1 MLFRSS
7 GEMVEVKETNVYKV
21 YQRIYLSLQEDET
34 ELANPL
40 FKSIYNDLIN
50 YFHQNENF
58 EMDQY
63 LNQMPPDIAQEVT
76 SILMNDEQETL
87 HNWET
92 KQIFVKDKDQTVSQY
107 VTETILTLRWFLVNK
122 IIDELK
128 TSVTSE
134 EATDHSETLSM
145 VVDYLGLTNM
155 FSKKLGRVISRY
167 N

>member
-1 MLFRSS
+1 
-7 GEMVEVKETNVYKV
+7 
-21 YQRIYLSLQEDET
+21 
-34 ELANPL
+34 
-40 FKSIYNDLIN
+40 LIN

-63 LNQMPPDIAQEVT
+63 LNQIPPDIAQEVT
-76 SILMNDEQETL
+76 SILMNDEQESL

-92 KQIFVKDKDQTVSQY
+92 KQIFVKDKEQTISQY

-134 EATDHSETLSM
+134 AATDNSEALLM